1 MLRCAAAKFASVL
14 VACAALAM
22 GVANQAQA
30 STVVHWSGDNSFT
43 TDQIT
48 FAGFT
53 ANQLTSISGDGTYTS
68 SSFFNIFTFSQQA
81 VDTTFNLELKLN
93 GTWTTVATWNL
104 DSLSNVN
111 LSSVTTPINFTTGT
125 VSGIELTASPDFL
138 GSNYDNMNFTVFQDR
153 HLDQEQEA
161 FTFNNVSAT
170 PLPATLPLFAGG
182 LGFVGY
188 LTRRRRKNGPQTLA
202 AAWPYFKDRT

>member
-1 MLRCAAAKFASVL
+1 MSRYTAAKFASVL
-14 VACAALAM
+14 VACAALAI
-22 GVANQAQA
+22 GAANQAQA
-30 STVVHWSGDNSFT
+30 STVVNWSGDNNFT

-68 SSFFNIFTFSQQA
+68 SSFFNFITFQEQA

-93 GTWTTVATWNL
+93 GTWTTVATWTL

-111 LSSVTTPINFTTGT
+111 LSSVTTPINFTTST
-125 VSGIELTASPDFL
+125 VSGIELTASPDFF

-188 LTRRRRKNGPQTLA
+188 LTRRRKKGGKQSLA
-202 AAWPYFKDRT
+202 AA